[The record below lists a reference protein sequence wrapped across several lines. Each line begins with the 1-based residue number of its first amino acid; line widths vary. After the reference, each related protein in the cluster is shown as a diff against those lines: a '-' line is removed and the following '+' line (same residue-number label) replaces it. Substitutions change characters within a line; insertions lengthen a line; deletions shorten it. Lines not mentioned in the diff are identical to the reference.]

1 MTSDKVSE
9 WEREACEIA
18 SHFES
23 ERDYGWEAEV
33 VGADGK
39 RRTNIKPWYS
49 PRSAFR
55 QKGGVVVIGANP
67 AGPPSSPPDDSIRAV
82 YQANLERPDYN
93 AYLCESWNGKELGC
107 HKLQLAVKRVFKL
120 LYGNEWEQRLR
131 DAACFNVCPLRTRR
145 TNEEFLPSSIWLES
159 KKWST
164 MVVNKLE
171 PELIIC
177 VGDAVTGKKPIRSAW
192 CAIGPKQTIC
202 ECVGEKARFRV
213 GYAEIGESHVAKVVG
228 IPHPTGAAYDPKR
241 LEAAIQKHRVNILES
256 PIGRDACP

>member
-1 MTSDKVSE
+1 MTSDRVCE

-107 HKLQLAVKRVFKL
+107 HKLQLAVKRVFKA

-131 DAACFNVCPLRTRR
+131 DAACFNVCPLRTRS
-145 TNEEFLPSSIWLES
+145 TNEKFLPSPIWDGSVNWS
-159 KKWST
+159 KLVLDQLRPSTLILVGNGVSGPSPWSA
-164 MVVNKLE
+164 L
-171 PELIIC
+171 
-177 VGDAVTGKKPIRSAW
+177 GDMGYKVSEDKRRR
-192 CAIGPKQTIC
+192 KQ
-202 ECVGEKARFRV
+202 VGEFWYLKFGEIRKGHLKDAR
-213 GYAEIGESHVAKVVG
+213 VVG
-228 IPHPTGAAYDPKR
+228 LPHLSWYRSLYDYLR
-241 LEAAIQKHRVNILES
+241 EDRNA
-256 PIGRDACP
+256 